1 MRIFLDAMRHMRYNL
16 TLALIFQGRNN
27 AMNQNGRLAALMARK
42 VQIESQLHAETT
54 ALAPDTLRLTTLK
67 RRKLQ
72 VKQEIERLAHA
83 S

>member
-1 MRIFLDAMRHMRYNL
+1 
-16 TLALIFQGRNN
+16 
-27 AMNQNGRLAALMARK
+27 MNQNGRLAALMARK